1 MAKKDSNRQSDLL
14 TREQKKTA
22 RPPQFKVVIHND
34 DYTTMEF
41 VLEVLETVFH
51 LSPAEANRVMMLV
64 HEEGV
69 GVAGIYSHEI
79 AETKAAL
86 VTDQAQVEGYPLRA
100 SVEKE

>member
-1 MAKKDSNRQSDLL
+1 MAKKDSNRQSELL
-14 TREQKKTA
+14 TRKREKTA
-22 RPPQFKVVIHND
+22 RPPQFKVVLHND

-41 VLEVLETVFH
+41 VLEVLETIFH
-51 LSPAEANRVMMLV
+51 LSPAEAYSVMMKV
-64 HEEGV
+64 HEEGI